1 MKAKAY
7 SARGSGGM
15 RLWNAAWIQCQEVSQ
30 QLGERLQQRG
40 EAADKDQQQPTA
52 GGAQVKSRVLETGKE
67 REEEKE
73 EKVGA
78 PCSLA
83 PASTSPTGV
92 ANNSGRASQDQ
103 MESRDSNT
111 RDSAHITCFNLPFK
125 ADTKGGKGA
134 KEVSQSPK
142 SPGKEGKLMPVVPQD
157 GGGGPGRRHSEA
169 DLKRGDP
176 IGKCEAFPWKHSA
189 LGRSLSEGSCMSS
202 LLSSECGSSPLSAR
216 HSHSR
221 HLVVALQSPQ
231 KPYDISRNGS
241 FCSGHTCCKSNGDRE
256 GGDPI
261 QVSSVSLTDPSGD
274 ETQESTLL
282 ANTQAEENGSNV
294 L

>member
-1 MKAKAY
+1 
-7 SARGSGGM
+7 M

-103 MESRDSNT
+103 M
-111 RDSAHITCFNLPFK
+111 
-125 ADTKGGKGA
+125 
-134 KEVSQSPK
+134 
-142 SPGKEGKLMPVVPQD
+142 
-157 GGGGPGRRHSEA
+157 
-169 DLKRGDP
+169 
-176 IGKCEAFPWKHSA
+176 
-189 LGRSLSEGSCMSS
+189 
-202 LLSSECGSSPLSAR
+202 
-216 HSHSR
+216 
-221 HLVVALQSPQ
+221 
-231 KPYDISRNGS
+231 
-241 FCSGHTCCKSNGDRE
+241 GDRHH
-256 GGDPI
+256 
-261 QVSSVSLTDPSGD
+261 
-274 ETQESTLL
+274 
-282 ANTQAEENGSNV
+282 QAG
-294 L
+294 